1 MKLNCMALLLMA
13 ALAGCQGLRYSAS
26 GLRDAKLGLP
36 LSAISSP
43 RWAAGPLRDTVLAEG
58 GYTWPARIAP
68 APGGQVLLEGDFFGA
83 DRLNRI
89 RIESAAF
96 RRGGAP
102 RTGEQW
108 AMPPGGAWSAS
119 WLEAYGVYDVVRKQQ
134 PQIHYLLRPG
144 SPEAGEASAGTI
156 IAIVLM

>member
-1 MKLNCMALLLMA
+1 MKLNCTALLLMA
-13 ALAGCQGLRYSAS
+13 ALAGCQGMRYSAS
-26 GLRDAKLGLP
+26 GLRDAKLGMP
-36 LSAISSP
+36 LSAVESP

-96 RRGGAP
+96 ARGTAP
-102 RTGEQW
+102 RTGSRW
-108 AMPPGGAWSAS
+108 AVPADGRWSAS
-119 WLEAYGVYDVVRKQQ
+119 WLEAYQVYDVVHRRQ
-134 PQIHYLLRPG
+134 PQIHYLLRPDRPADG
-144 SPEAGEASAGTI
+144 SAAAGTI